1 MTTTFAGVVEE
12 VKRLSVAE
20 KQELRS
26 LLDQYLIEER
36 RHEIYENYLASS
48 QELSRGELSFSSD
61 STQLKEWLRDG

>member
-1 MTTTFAGVVEE
+1 MMMTFAGVVEE
-12 VKRLSVAE
+12 VKRLSVDE

-26 LLDQYLIEER
+26 LLDQYLVEER
-36 RHEIYENYLASS
+36 RQEIYENYLASS